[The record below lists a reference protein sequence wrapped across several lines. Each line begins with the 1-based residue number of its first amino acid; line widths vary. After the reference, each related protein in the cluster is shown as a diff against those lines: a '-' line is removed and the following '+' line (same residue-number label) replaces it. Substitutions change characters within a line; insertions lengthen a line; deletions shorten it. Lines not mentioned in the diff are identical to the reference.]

1 MQYSRIYRIILWVY
15 FYGGSM
21 AIKKLGK
28 ESEKHRIASDERKS
42 GTASERR
49 RNDLLF
55 LGFALLVI
63 FIVLFWILQT
73 PPQQVNTQTNSTVR
87 GNIEQFK
94 ESLINAEGIIIID
107 KVTGISSEK
116 ARYVYACGAGL
127 AGSWGKIGKDI
138 SNLYTFVID
147 GEECTYSSPR
157 ITNNELS
164 HESTATNTNE
174 CIKKIK
180 EMQKNPL
187 YVTFEINY
195 GPLYSIYETHAAYL
209 FVNEDFVEEC
219 SFRTSETVP
228 TITGQ

>member
-1 MQYSRIYRIILWVY
+1 
-15 FYGGSM
+15 M
-21 AIKKLGK
+21 AIKRLGK
-28 ESEKHRIASDERKS
+28 VNEDHKDKEQGKEKRNF
-42 GTASERR
+42 SERR
-49 RNDLLF
+49 RKDLLF

-73 PPQQVNTQTNSTVR
+73 PPQQVNTETKNKVR

-94 ESLINAEGIIIID
+94 ESLLNAEGIIIID
-107 KVTGISSEK
+107 KVTGLSSDK
-116 ARYVYACGAGL
+116 AKYIYACGAGL
-127 AGSWGKIGKDI
+127 AGSWGKIGKNI

-157 ITNNELS
+157 LINNELS

-174 CIKKIK
+174 CIKKIR

-228 TITGQ
+228 TITEQ

>member
-1 MQYSRIYRIILWVY
+1 
-15 FYGGSM
+15 M
-21 AIKKLGK
+21 ATKRLGK
-28 ESEKHRIASDERKS
+28 VNEVHKDKEQGKEIRNF
-42 GTASERR
+42 SERR

-94 ESLINAEGIIIID
+94 ESLLNAEGIIIID

-116 ARYVYACGAGL
+116 AKYVYACGAGL

-157 ITNNELS
+157 IINNEIS

>member
-1 MQYSRIYRIILWVY
+1 
-15 FYGGSM
+15 M
-21 AIKKLGK
+21 AIKRLGK
-28 ESEKHRIASDERKS
+28 ESERHKNVTDERKS
-42 GTASERR
+42 GSVSERR
-49 RNDLLF
+49 RKDLLF
-55 LGFALLVI
+55 LGFALLVV

-73 PPQQVNTQTNSTVR
+73 PPQQISTPTNSTTR

-107 KVTGISSEK
+107 KVTSLSSEK

-127 AGSWGKIGKDI
+127 AGSWGKIGKNI

-157 ITNNELS
+157 IVNNELS

-195 GPLYSIYETHAAYL
+195 GPLYSIYETNAAYL
-209 FVNEDFVEEC
+209 FINEEFTEEC

-228 TITGQ
+228 TITEQ